1 MYPEVQIKENCM
13 KVTIREKDGHGKFV
27 KLPKPK
33 SKSSSGSYRYD
44 VNDVKKPTKRRSRS
58 NQCGNKGKMEH
69 EENRRDQ

>member
-1 MYPEVQIKENCM
+1 MCPEVQIKENCM
-13 KVTIREKDGHGKFV
+13 KVTIRERNRQGKFV

-44 VNDVKKPTKRRSRS
+44 VNDVQKPTKEEVGAI
-58 NQCGNKGKMEH
+58 NVETKGKMEH